1 MSATARPY
9 KLPFVITLEPC
20 PTSLVEQALKQ
31 IDQLPFLV
39 QPCVA
44 LPILD

>member
-1 MSATARPY
+1 
-9 KLPFVITLEPC
+9 VITLEPC
-20 PTSLVEQALKQ
+20 STSLVEEALKQ
-31 IDQLPFLV
+31 INQLPFLV

>member
-1 MSATARPY
+1 MATY
-9 KLPFVITLEPC
+9 FGSVKENVEPC
-20 PTSLVEQALKQ
+20 PTSLVEESLKH
-31 IDQLPFLV
+31 INQLPFLV